1 MLTHT
6 VSRATAPH
14 LGLVQSEEDRALTVD
29 LSDIQRALGR
39 IEGEMVAHRGE
50 QARLAGQF
58 SAMAEEGRKAREA
71 IDNRMMTMHGEW
83 SASHSDLSRRLKDV
97 EGRQSEHDGAKHV
110 VTRVVE
116 WIVMGAIGIAS
127 AVAIWMADKA
137 GGH

>member
-1 MLTHT
+1 MLTHA
-6 VSRATAPH
+6 VSRASAPP

-58 SAMAEEGRKAREA
+58 AATMEEGRKAREA
-71 IDNRMMTMHGEW
+71 IDNRMLKMQSEWAASVTRIDHRLGEIEV
-83 SASHSDLSRRLKDV
+83 K
-97 EGRQSEHDGAKHV
+97 QSEHDGAKHV
-110 VTRVVE
+110 AIRVIE
-116 WIVMGAIGIAS
+116 WVVMGAIGIAS